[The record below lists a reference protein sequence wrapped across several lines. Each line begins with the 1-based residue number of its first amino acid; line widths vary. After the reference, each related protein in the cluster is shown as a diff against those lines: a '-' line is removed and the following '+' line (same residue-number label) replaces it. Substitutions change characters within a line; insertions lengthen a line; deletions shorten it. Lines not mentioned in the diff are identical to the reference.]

1 MVDKGQKKTESHV
14 RDNAPRAE
22 ISEPATQEQSAP
34 RQQKISVSKPKT
46 EKVPLDETSDPILMR
61 FVNEGA
67 D

>member
-1 MVDKGQKKTESHV
+1 VVDKGQKKTESHV

-22 ISEPATQEQSAP
+22 ISEPNTLEQQAP
-34 RQQKISVSKPKT
+34 RQQRISVNKPKT
-46 EKVPLDETSDPILMR
+46 EKVLLDETSDPILMK